1 MSSLSFTDFVST
13 LKFPPTSEQETVIR
27 STAPVIL
34 VVAGAGSGKTATM
47 TQRIAWKVASG
58 EVAPQEVLGLTFTR
72 KAARELAERAS
83 DSLQLVD
90 KKFRIDNSCPSLE
103 PNEQAAK
110 IHAQLQRPT
119 VSTYNAFASDL
130 ATSYAMLIG
139 ENARARLI
147 TNAEKWL
154 IMQNIVHNFSAAE
167 DVDELRKVSADTVI
181 KAALALAEKI
191 ISNQLQI
198 SEARSA
204 LLEEAAAT
212 EDLLS
217 GKSFNE
223 SKSFQDTEA
232 EKECENLNGTIE
244 KLRNRAAILQ
254 MVEKYFQYKKEH
266 SLIEYADQVAIA
278 GRVLREVPEIGEEL
292 RKKYKLIILDEYQ
305 DTSVI
310 QAQFLADAFRGSY
323 SLCAVGDPNQA
334 IYGWRGASANALSD
348 FMEVFSVAEENVLSL
363 STAFRNGKNI
373 LAAANRITKGF
384 SKEPDIS
391 KVYEKVEN
399 FNLQERPWLSKPA
412 RITTPAMEK
421 LHKKLP
427 QLNAAPGAAAGKVLY
442 THRILQQDSY
452 QAIAQ
457 NIAKYFQ
464 TASGSGE
471 EKSAGKSLTAAVLL
485 RENKYI
491 PDVVEALRAEN
502 LEVEV
507 FSGEA
512 IITFPEIKAVRSL
525 LRIAIDTARN
535 DDLLYLENFFHLGAK
550 DLYAFSRLEIA
561 DNSGN
566 EEDGPRKENANTR
579 VEYLDFALKPHL
591 LTGWEKISTAGQER
605 FCHIAKLVREIR
617 QNLQLPLPEL
627 IRLAEDL
634 LDLPIYAASRGQ
646 GSAQVRTALQI
657 FINMGEEYAAAQERT
672 ALRDFLDWLE
682 LAVEKES
689 GDTITYGVDAVLT
702 EACTDINPKQGVVQ
716 VLTMHSA
723 KGLEWDIVAIPE
735 MVKNGLKEFRYTFWN
750 TDRESLPI
758 SLRLDKK
765 YIPNFQ
771 VAGAEIPQIPFI
783 DEADPEYYRAGVL
796 CWLYFHYKN
805 RLVPKYTTDEARR
818 LAYVAFTRP
827 KKLLILASYTYK
839 DEKNE
844 KVLEI
849 AQDCLKHIKEGTEWD
864 ENPLLRDLQENYS
877 MFLAELF
884 DAEAE
889 IAAETDFI
897 ECDAENEGVFRTEEH
912 LFDMKSYLSWCKKR
926 FPQWGEAQ
934 SAAADADAAED
945 SAANTPKSVFS
956 ELPVKKLL
964 RSGDD
969 LRYWPVDVQRSLES
983 AAESETEITDTAAQE
998 LLAQFQAEAELLVAE
1013 KEAAEQDTEELE
1025 LGPYLTASSLVA
1037 ISRNPQEFLLQHL
1050 RPLPAR
1056 PLRAARRGTAV
1067 HGAIAEYFSTPAV
1080 LDIDAVAEPG
1090 EMPLDAASEIT
1101 AADEKKLYRRFRDS
1115 PFATWQPVAIEQPV
1129 EVTLNDMPVRCVID
1143 AVFDTS
1149 EIPGHR
1155 PFTIV
1160 DWKTGKR
1167 PGAADLPSCEYQLA
1181 IYRLAWAHARDIDLE
1196 DIEVCFYYLGEKD
1209 PQRRLLRGKVMS
1221 REEIIANID
1230 KNLRA
1235 AQAALFQ

>member
-13 LKFPPTSEQETVIR
+13 LKFPPTPEQEAVIC
-27 STAPVIL
+27 SSAPAIL

-72 KAARELAERAS
+72 KAAGELAARAS
-83 DSLQLVD
+83 HSLQTVN
-90 KKFRIDNSCPSLE
+90 KKFRIDNSFHSLE
-103 PNEQAAK
+103 ANEQAAK

-147 TNAEKWL
+147 TDAERWL
-154 IMQNIVHNFSAAE
+154 IMQDIVRNFSVAE
-167 DVDELRKVSADTVI
+167 DIDELRRIPASTVSG
-181 KAALALAEKI
+181 AALALTEKI
-191 ISNQLQI
+191 IGNQLQT
-198 SEARSA
+198 SEVRSA
-204 LLEEAAAT
+204 FLEEAAAT

-217 GKSFNE
+217 GQSFR
-223 SKSFQDTEA
+223 KDPFRGTEA
-232 EKECENLNGTIE
+232 STARTDLNKAIE
-244 KLRNRAAILQ
+244 KLRNRAAFLQ
-254 MVEKYFQYKKEH
+254 IVEKYFQYKKEH

-305 DTSVI
+305 DTSI
-310 QAQFLADAFRGSY
+310 NEAQFLAAAFHGSY

-348 FMEVFSVAEENVLSL
+348 FIEVFSVAEENVLSL

-384 SKEPDIS
+384 SKEPDIT
-391 KVYEKVEN
+391 KIYEKVKN

-412 RITTPAMEK
+412 KITTPAMEK

-427 QLNAAPGAAAGKVLY
+427 QLNAAPGAATGKVLY
-442 THRILQQDSY
+442 THRILRQDSY
-452 QAIAQ
+452 RAIAQ

-464 TASGSGE
+464 AAPGNEE
-471 EKSAGKSLTAAVLL
+471 EKFSGKSLTAAVLL
-485 RENKYI
+485 RKNRYI

-507 FSGEA
+507 LSGEA
-512 IITFPEIKAVRSL
+512 IITFPEIKVVRSL
-525 LRIAIDTARN
+525 LRIAIDTTRN

-550 DLYAFSRLEIA
+550 DLYAFSHLEIA
-561 DNSGN
+561 DNSGS

-579 VEYLDFALKPHL
+579 VEYLDYVLKPHL
-591 LTGWEKISTAGQER
+591 LIGWENISAVGQER
-605 FCHIAKLVREIR
+605 FCHIAKLVRKIR

-634 LDLPIYAASRGQ
+634 LDLPIYTASRGQ
-646 GSAQVRTALQI
+646 GSAQMRTALQI

-682 LAVEKES
+682 LAAEKES
-689 GDTITYGVDAVLT
+689 GDNITYGVDAAPT
-702 EACTDINPKQGVVQ
+702 ELYTDITPSQGVVQ

-735 MVKNGLKEFRYTFWN
+735 MMQREFGKASGTIWN
-750 TDRESLPI
+750 TDSQSLPV

-771 VAGAEIPQIPFI
+771 VAGAEIPQIAF
-783 DEADPEYYRAGVL
+783 ENEVDPEYYRAGVL
-796 CWLYFHYKN
+796 CWMYFHYKN
-805 RLVPKYTTDEARR
+805 RLVPKYAADEERR

-827 KKLLILASYTYK
+827 KKLLILATYIYK
-839 DEKNE
+839 DNE
-844 KVLEI
+844 KALQI
-849 AQDCLKHIKEGTEWD
+849 AESCLKHIKEATEWNV
-864 ENPLLRDLQENYS
+864 NPLLTDSKEIYS
-877 MFLAELF
+877 PFLVELF
-884 DAEAE
+884 DAEDE
-889 IAAETDFI
+889 ITIKNNLI
-897 ECDAENEGVFRTEEH
+897 ECDTENEGVFRTEEH
-912 LFDMKSYLSWCKKR
+912 LFDMESYLSWCKKR
-926 FPQWGEAQ
+926 FPQWWESQ
-934 SAAADADAAED
+934 SAAADA
-945 SAANTPKSVFS
+945 SAAAAGDSTASTPKSVFP
-956 ELPVKKLL
+956 EWPVEKLL
-964 RSGDD
+964 KSGDD
-969 LRYWPVDVQRSLES
+969 LRYWPADVQRSLETG
-983 AAESETEITDTAAQE
+983 AESETEMTDAAAQE
-998 LLAQFQAEAELLVAE
+998 LLAQLQAEAELLVAE
-1013 KEAAEQDTEELE
+1013 KEATEQDTEELE

-1037 ISRNPQEFLLQHL
+1037 ISGNAQEFLLQQL
-1050 RPLPAR
+1050 RPLPTR

-1067 HGAIAEYFSTPAV
+1067 HAAIAEYFSTPAV

-1101 AADEKKLYRRFRDS
+1101 AADEKKLYQRFLDS
-1115 PFATWQPVAIEQPV
+1115 PFATCQPVAIEQPV
-1129 EVTLNDMPVRCVID
+1129 EITLNDTPVRCVID

-1167 PGAADLPSCEYQLA
+1167 PGAADLPSREYQLA

-1209 PQRRLLRGKVMS
+1209 PQRRLLRGRVMS
-1221 REEIIANID
+1221 REEIIANMD